1 MMFLT
6 VGNLT
11 VTVPDEA
18 EQSQENT
25 TDTGEVQTVPG
36 ESQETETGLTEYQER
51 MLAYQQV
58 STETITRIYFL
69 MVFIAAFLVFDFVY
83 RLIRYNVTNHL

>member
-6 VGNLT
+6 IGDLT

-36 ESQETETGLTEYQER
+36 ESQETETVTEYQEQ